1 MDSGVR
7 GNERRFLTGSFEE
20 HDAYGRSRRN
30 SACGPVYSMND
41 LGQVAPAAAS
51 SKRCLAAALSP
62 WQELP
67 FANIELHLA
76 GRI

>member
-1 MDSGVR
+1 
-7 GNERRFLTGSFEE
+7 
-20 HDAYGRSRRN
+20 
-30 SACGPVYSMND
+30 MND
-41 LGQVAPAAAS
+41 LGQDAPAAAS

-67 FANIELHLA
+67 FANIELRLA